1 MFRRLI
7 STDNDRMLTFMRLVL
22 GAVFFAHGAQKLL
35 GWFGGFGYTATMA
48 AFSQQMGIPAALAFV
63 AIAAEFF
70 GGIGL
75 VSGFLGRV
83 AALGISIDMLVAILK
98 VHLHNGF
105 FMNWYGN
112 QKGEGFEYHLL
123 VLATGLLLVVRG
135 SGAWSLDRALA
146 SLGRS
151 ARVLRAF
158 PPQRR
163 AA

>member
-1 MFRRLI
+1 MFRKLI
-7 STDNDRMLTFMRLVL
+7 ATDNDRMLTLMRLAL

-35 GWFGGFGYTATMA
+35 GWFGGSGYTATIA
-48 AFSQQMGIPAALAFV
+48 AFSQQMGIPAALAFI

-123 VLATGLLLVVRG
+123 VLAIGLLLVVRG

-151 ARVLRAF
+151 ARVLRAI

>member
-1 MFRRLI
+1 MFRKLI
-7 STDNDRMLTFMRLVL
+7 ATDNDRMLTLMRLAL

-35 GWFGGFGYTATMA
+35 GWFGGFGYTATMT
-48 AFSQQMGIPAALAFV
+48 AFSQQMGIPAALAFI

-75 VSGFLGRV
+75 VSGLLGRV

-105 FMNWYGN
+105 FMNWYGI
-112 QKGEGFEYHLL
+112 EYHLL
-123 VLATGLLLVVRG
+123 VLAIGLLLVVRG

-151 ARVLRAF
+151 ARVLRAI

>member
-1 MFRRLI
+1 MFRKLI
-7 STDNDRMLTFMRLVL
+7 ATDNDRMLTLMRLAL

-48 AFSQQMGIPAALAFV
+48 AFSQQMGIPAALACI

-123 VLATGLLLVVRG
+123 VLAIGLLLVVRG

-151 ARVLRAF
+151 ARVLRAI

>member
-1 MFRRLI
+1 MFRKLI
-7 STDNDRMLTFMRLVL
+7 ATDNDRMLTLMRLAL

-35 GWFGGFGYTATMA
+35 GWFGGFGYTATIA
-48 AFSQQMGIPAALAFV
+48 AFSQQMGIPAALAFI

-123 VLATGLLLVVRG
+123 VLAIGLLLVVRG

-151 ARVLRAF
+151 ARVLRAI

>member
-1 MFRRLI
+1 MFRKLI
-7 STDNDRMLTFMRLVL
+7 STDNDPMLTLMRLVL

-48 AFSQQMGIPAALAFV
+48 AFRQQMGVPAALAFI

-123 VLATGLLLVVRG
+123 VLAIGLMLVVRG

-151 ARVLRAF
+151 VRVLRAI

>member
-1 MFRRLI
+1 MFRKLI
-7 STDNDRMLTFMRLVL
+7 STDNDWMLTLMRLVL

-35 GWFGGFGYTATMA
+35 GWFGGFGYTATMT
-48 AFSQQMGIPAALAFV
+48 AFSQQMGIPAALAFI

-123 VLATGLLLVVRG
+123 VLAIGLLLVVRG

-151 ARVLRAF
+151 ARLLRAI

>member
-48 AFSQQMGIPAALAFV
+48 AFSQQMGIPAALAFI

-83 AALGISIDMLVAILK
+83 AALGISIDMLVAIRK

-123 VLATGLLLVVRG
+123 VLAIGLLLVVRG

-151 ARVLRAF
+151 ARVLRAI